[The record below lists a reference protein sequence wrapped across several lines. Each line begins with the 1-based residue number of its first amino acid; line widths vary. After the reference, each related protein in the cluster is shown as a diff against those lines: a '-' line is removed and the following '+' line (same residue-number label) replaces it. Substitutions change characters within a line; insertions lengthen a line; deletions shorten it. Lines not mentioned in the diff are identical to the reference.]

1 MNTHDKNTQ
10 DSTQISA
17 HEIEILEAQFEC
29 F

>member
-1 MNTHDKNTQ
+1 MNEKHNNTQ

-17 HEIEILEAQFEC
+17 HEIETLEAQFEC